1 MAKIRLDL
9 YLAEQGFFASREK
22 ARAAVMAGQVK
33 INGLKAQKPGQ
44 PAPPDGSKI
53 EIEAK
58 LPFVSRGG
66 LKLAKA
72 ISFFGLNLQG
82 KTLLDAGA
90 STGGFTDCALQN
102 GAKRVIAV
110 DVGYGQLDWSLRND
124 PRVRVLERTNIRY
137 LTDLGEKIDFFTADL
152 SFISLT
158 KVLPNIQKLVEPKAE
173 GVVLIKPQFE
183 AGREKIG
190 KKGVVRDPQVQV
202 EVLEQIGAFV
212 ENEGW
217 TLQGLTHSPIKG
229 PEGNLEYLAYLN
241 FVHPENKLNFAYQ
254 EIVRAAWAEIGG

>member
-1 MAKIRLDL
+1 MTKLRLDL
-9 YLAEQGFFASREK
+9 YLAEQGFFPSREK
-22 ARAAVMAGQVK
+22 AKAAIMAGQVK
-33 INGLKAQKPGQ
+33 IDGLKAQKPGQ
-44 PAPPDGSKI
+44 PAPSEGADI
-53 EIEAK
+53 EIEEK

-72 ISFFGLNLQG
+72 ISFFALNLQG
-82 KTLLDAGA
+82 QTVLDAGA

-102 GAKRVIAV
+102 GAARVIAV
-110 DVGYGQLDWSLRND
+110 DVGYGQLAWSLRND

-158 KVLPNIQKLVEPKAE
+158 KVLPNIYKLVGSEAS

-190 KKGVVRDPQVQV
+190 KKGVIRDPQVQV
-202 EVLEQIGAFV
+202 EVLEQMGAFI
-212 ENEGW
+212 EAEGW
-217 TLQGLTHSPIKG
+217 TLKGLTYSPIRG
-229 PEGNLEYLAYLN
+229 PEGNLEYLAYLD
-241 FVHPENKLNFAYQ
+241 FMRPEKPAVFAYQ
-254 EIVRAAWAEIGG
+254 EIVRAAWAEAGG